1 VTLQTRAAVLWEPGK
16 PWEITTLDLDEPHAG
31 EVLIRLVASGL
42 CHSDEHVRDG
52 TLPSRYPIVGGH
64 EGAGVV
70 EAVGPEV
77 TGLAPGDHIVCSF
90 IPACGRCRYCSTGRQ
105 NLCDLGANAVTGCLP
120 DGTFRFHRNGTDFG
134 GMCML
139 GTFAERMVISQHSC
153 VKVAPELPLTSA
165 VLVGCGVPT
174 GWGAAVN
181 TGGVRAGDVV
191 VVYGVGGIGSNAV
204 QGARLSG
211 ARHVVVVDPVE
222 FKRDAAARL
231 GATHAVA
238 SAAEAQ
244 ELVTSLTRGQGA
256 DVAIVTSSAAESD
269 VITAGFDVIG
279 KGGVLVLVSLG
290 SPELNIHLSSLMMV
304 TYEKQVRGSLF
315 GSSNPMHD
323 IPRMLELY
331 EQGLVE
337 LDALI
342 TRHYTLDQV
351 NDGYEDLLAGRNIRG
366 VIHF

>member
-1 VTLQTRAAVLWEPGK
+1 MQTRAAVLWEPGK
-16 PWEITTLDLDEPHAG
+16 PWEITSLDLDEPHAG

-77 TGLAPGDHIVCSF
+77 TGLAAGDHVVCSF

-120 DGTFRFHRNGTDFG
+120 DGTFRFHQNGTDVG

-181 TGGVRAGDVV
+181 TGGVRAGDAV
-191 VVYGVGGIGSNAV
+191 VVYGVGGIGINAV
-204 QGARLSG
+204 QGAKLSG

-222 FKRDAAARL
+222 YKRDAAVRL

-238 SAAEAQ
+238 SAAQAQ

-256 DVAIVTSSAAESD
+256 DVAIVTSSIAEAD

-279 KGGVLVLVSLG
+279 KGGVLVLVSLA

-315 GSSNPMHD
+315 GSSNPLYD
-323 IPRMLELY
+323 IPRMLELCG
-331 EQGLVE
+331 QGLIE

-342 TRHYTLDQV
+342 TSHYTLDQV
-351 NDGYEDLLAGRNIRG
+351 NEGYEDLLAGRNIRG

>member
-1 VTLQTRAAVLWEPGK
+1 MQTRAAVLWEPGK
-16 PWEITTLDLDEPHAG
+16 PWEITSLDLDEPHAD

-77 TGLAPGDHIVCSF
+77 TGLAPGDHVVCSF

-120 DGTFRFHRNGTDFG
+120 DGTFRFHQNGTDIG

-181 TGGVRAGDVV
+181 TGGVRPGDAV
-191 VVYGVGGIGSNAV
+191 VVYGVGGIGINAV
-204 QGARLSG
+204 QGAKLSG

-222 FKRDAAARL
+222 YKRDAAVRL

-238 SAAEAQ
+238 AAAEAQ

-256 DVAIVTSSAAESD
+256 DVAIVTSSIAEAD

-279 KGGVLVLVSLG
+279 KGGVLVLVSLA

-315 GSSNPMHD
+315 GSSNPLYD

-331 EQGLVE
+331 GQGLIE

-351 NDGYEDLLAGRNIRG
+351 NEGYEDLLAGRNIRG

>member
-1 VTLQTRAAVLWEPGK
+1 MQTRAAVLREPGK
-16 PWEITTLDLDEPHAG
+16 PWEITDLDLDEPQAG

-70 EAVGPEV
+70 EAIGPEV
-77 TGLAPGDHIVCSF
+77 VGLAPGDHVVCSF
-90 IPACGRCRYCSTGRQ
+90 LPACGRCRYCSTGRQ
-105 NLCDLGANAVTGCLP
+105 SLCDLGANAVEGCLP
-120 DGTFRFHRNGTDFG
+120 DGTFRFHQEGADFG

-139 GTFAERMVISQHSC
+139 GTFSERMVISQHAC
-153 VKVAPELPLTSA
+153 VKVDPEVPLTSA
-165 VLVGCGVPT
+165 ALVGCGVPT
-174 GWGAAVN
+174 GWGAAVS
-181 TGGVRAGDVV
+181 TGGVRAGDAV
-191 VVYGVGGIGSNAV
+191 VVYGVGGIGINAV
-204 QGARLSG
+204 QGAKLSG
-211 ARHVVVVDPVE
+211 ARHLVVVDPVE
-222 FKRDAAARL
+222 FKRDAAVRL

-244 ELVTSLTRGQGA
+244 ELVVSLTRGHGA
-256 DVAIVTSSAAESD
+256 DVAIVTSSVAEPE

-279 KGGVLVLVSLG
+279 KGGVLVLVSLA

-315 GSSNPMHD
+315 GSSNPHYD

-331 EQGLVE
+331 RDGLIE
-337 LDALI
+337 LDGLI
-342 TRHYTLDQV
+342 TAHYTLDQV
-351 NDGYEDLLAGRNIRG
+351 NEGYEDLLAGRNIRG